1 MKVNSNTVSLTKESS
16 EYQAIEGIIKKIAS
30 ENEID
35 SVESVRIAL
44 SAEEGL
50 IGFKI
55 AEEATEA
62 LEGSEDPQ
70 LKKEKVEEAVS
81 TEMTESNR

>member
-1 MKVNSNTVSLTKESS
+1 MKVNSNTVSITKESS
-16 EYQAIEGIIKKIAS
+16 EYQVIEGIIKKIAS

-35 SVESVRIAL
+35 SVESVKIVL
-44 SAEEGL
+44 SAEQG
-50 IGFKI
+50 IVGFKI
-55 AEEATEA
+55 AEATEA

-70 LKKEKVEEAVS
+70 LKKEKVKEEIS